1 MSPATLPIIVI
12 VPGAFGTPQ
21 GFEKLLPHLTEAGY
35 ATHPGSYPSCNPS
48 DPANV
53 SSPQDIAHL
62 RDNVLLP
69 LLNEEGK
76 DVVIIAHSYG
86 GVVAG
91 GAARGLAKGTRT
103 AQGQSTGVIGLIYV
117 VGNITLDGESLFN
130 AVGGAYPPFIK
141 VDKPSKG
148 LAIIEPAMDVL
159 YNDCD
164 RSLQPE
170 LDRLM
175 QPHALRAFETTATAP
190 AWAESAF
197 DGRRAYVRTLDDC
210 CNPSSLQDMWLEKS
224 KVEWEVV
231 DFKTGH
237 MPFVSQPQALAE
249 QLTKFIDGFMANY
262 AGASLSEARILS

>member
-249 QLTKFIDGFMANY
+249 QVTKYIDGFMAK
-262 AGASLSEARILS
+262 